1 MQSTTH
7 DGWGTR
13 DNLPLRESRGSQ
25 THVQAAT
32 LVVTVVDRTRFHQ
45 PKTLS
50 QKENVNMSLSYL
62 VAVGSAV
69 LAVIFIAVSAFLIWY
84 YFYMTKKRNEGGRMG
99 FTQTKG
105 TVSAET
111 DENGDLTWGD

>member
-1 MQSTTH
+1 
-7 DGWGTR
+7 
-13 DNLPLRESRGSQ
+13 
-25 THVQAAT
+25 
-32 LVVTVVDRTRFHQ
+32 
-45 PKTLS
+45 
-50 QKENVNMSLSYL
+50 MSLPYL
-62 VAVGSAV
+62 AAVGSAVLAV

>member
-1 MQSTTH
+1 
-7 DGWGTR
+7 
-13 DNLPLRESRGSQ
+13 
-25 THVQAAT
+25 
-32 LVVTVVDRTRFHQ
+32 
-45 PKTLS
+45 
-50 QKENVNMSLSYL
+50 MSLPYL
-62 VAVGSAV
+62 AAVGSAV

-111 DENGDLTWGD
+111 DEHGDLTWGD

>member
-1 MQSTTH
+1 MILGAVIGPTRSKNSLPST
-7 DGWGTR
+7 
-13 DNLPLRESRGSQ
+13 
-25 THVQAAT
+25 
-32 LVVTVVDRTRFHQ
+32 
-45 PKTLS
+45 KTLS
-50 QKENVNMSLSYL
+50 QKENVNMSLPYL
-62 VAVGSAV
+62 VAVGSAI